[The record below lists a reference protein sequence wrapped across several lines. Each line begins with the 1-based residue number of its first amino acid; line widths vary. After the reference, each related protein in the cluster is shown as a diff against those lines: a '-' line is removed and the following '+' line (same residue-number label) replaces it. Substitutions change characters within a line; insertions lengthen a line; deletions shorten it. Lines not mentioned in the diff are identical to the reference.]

1 MSRPAPSNLL
11 KSSPQKDKKAV
22 HPDML
27 VKFPQHQGLPHPKTT
42 FQEFVHQ
49 VLVRIH
55 PIKLQNPKKRVQK
68 QIATIGK
75 PQINQTKKGSSPNL
89 CSLHRVFHTCKRRH
103 KTKKESL
110 CSSDSYPRSWQC
122 MCSKTKVQAWQAS
135 QELKRWKTSKKY
147 GA

>member
-55 PIKLQNPKKRVQK
+55 PIKLQNPKKREQK

-75 PQINQTKKGSSPNL
+75 PQINQTKKGSSPYL
-89 CSLHRVFHTCKRRH
+89 FSLYRVFHPC
-103 KTKKESL
+103 
-110 CSSDSYPRSWQC
+110 
-122 MCSKTKVQAWQAS
+122 
-135 QELKRWKTSKKY
+135 KKY
-147 GA
+147 NKRMAAFHPTHCIKYLQMEAMAILIVGTMG